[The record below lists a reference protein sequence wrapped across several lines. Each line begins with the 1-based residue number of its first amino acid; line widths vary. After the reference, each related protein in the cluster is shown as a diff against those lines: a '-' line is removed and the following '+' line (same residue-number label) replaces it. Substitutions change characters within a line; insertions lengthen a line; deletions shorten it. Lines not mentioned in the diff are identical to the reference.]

1 MEPLTLYE
9 LNNRVR
15 RSLSQSLPDE
25 YWVQAELSDVRI
37 NSAGHCYVEFVQ
49 KDVHSNAFVAKARG
63 VVWGHVFRLLRPY
76 FERETGQIFT
86 SGIKVMVLVR
96 VEFHEVYGYS
106 LTVVDIDPS
115 YTVGDMVRRRRE
127 ILQQLENEGVLTL
140 NKELSLTV
148 IPQRIAVISSS
159 TAAGYGDF
167 CNQLESNPYGFR
179 FYPTL
184 FPAVMQ
190 GDKVEE
196 SILEAFDAILAT
208 VGDWDVVVI
217 IRGGGAVSDL
227 AGFDSYMLAT
237 ACAQFPL
244 PVITGIG
251 HERDDTVLDFV
262 AHTRVKTPTA
272 AAEFLI
278 SRVHEAA
285 LALEAKADYID
296 FYVHDRLQVELHRIE
311 EMTRRLP
318 VALTIYKLHAEHR
331 IDNYWQRIRIAVTG
345 RVQTESHRLQLIGHR
360 VEACD
365 YNKLLKRGFGLV
377 MKEGRVVT
385 DVSSLK
391 VGEPVILR
399 LSKGE
404 ALAQII
410 SVKCSEMDEMNESS
424 MTQNKNK

>member
-127 ILQQLENEGVLTL
+127 ILHQLENEGVLTL

-196 SILEAFDAILAT
+196 SILKALDAILAT

-272 AAEFLI
+272 AAEYLI
-278 SRVHEAA
+278 
-285 LALEAKADYID
+285 AKVDECAD
-296 FYVHDRLQVELHRIE
+296 VLSQTSARLIE
-311 EMTRRLP
+311 SVQNRL
-318 VALTIYKLHAEHR
+318 LWEHR
-331 IDNYWQRIRIAVTG
+331 RVDDLKQRIPSAVYKRIADAKYTLLMSQG
-345 RVQTESHRLQLIGHR
+345 RIRQTS
-360 VEACD
+360 
-365 YNKLLKRGFGLV
+365 K
-377 MKEGRVVT
+377 
-385 DVSSLK
+385 
-391 VGEPVILR
+391 LR
-399 LSKGE
+399 LSASAHRLELLQQRLADAMPEKQLARGYSITLKEGKAVKDASALKEGDVITTRLFDGE
-404 ALAQII
+404 IKSEII
-410 SVKCSEMDEMNESS
+410 IAHKD
-424 MTQNKNK
+424 TKTRRK